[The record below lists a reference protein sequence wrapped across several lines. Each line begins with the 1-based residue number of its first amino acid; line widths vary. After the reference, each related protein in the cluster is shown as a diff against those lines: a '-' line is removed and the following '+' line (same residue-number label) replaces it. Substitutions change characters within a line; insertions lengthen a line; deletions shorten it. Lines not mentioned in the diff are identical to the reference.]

1 MKNMRKKLSLFALL
15 LVCALSMQAQ
25 HTIFLERGRIEYE
38 KRLNM
43 HARMN
48 QMSEGDDNSW
58 TDAMKKGM
66 AQYQVS
72 YFDYSFAHNTTL
84 YKPGRESTGDT
95 KNPFWG
101 EAPAEEN
108 VVYSN
113 LDSMQSIAQKKVF
126 EQLYLVKDSI
136 RPIRWKITDET
147 RKIAGFDCR
156 RANAIIMD
164 SIYVVAFYTDAI
176 ITPGGPE
183 SFSGLP
189 GMILGVALPHEH
201 ITWFATKVLVDDIK
215 EEALKAPAKGKA
227 VDNKGL
233 NTAVTKSLGQWGNYG
248 KAYIKA
254 IML

>member
-1 MKNMRKKLSLFALL
+1 MKNIGKKLSLLILFT
-15 LVCALSMQAQ
+15 VFALSMQAQ
-25 HTIFLERGRIEYE
+25 HTVFLQQGRIEYE
-38 KRLNM
+38 KQLNV
-43 HARMN
+43 HARMK
-48 QMSEGDDNSW
+48 QMSNGEEDSW
-58 TDAMKKGM
+58 TEGLKKGID
-66 AQYQVS
+66 QYQIT
-72 YFDYSFAHNTTL
+72 YFDYSFSSNTTL
-84 YKPGRESTGDT
+84 YKPGRESPSEN

-101 EAPAEEN
+101 EGPAEQN
-108 VVYSN
+108 VVYSR
-113 LDSMQSIAQKKVF
+113 LDSMQSISQKKVF
-126 EQLYLVKDSI
+126 EQLFVVKDTI

-164 SIYVVAFYTDAI
+164 SVYVVAFYTDAI

-215 EEALKAPAKGKA
+215 EDAIKPPVKGKVVNNKELNEALAKSIGK
-227 VDNKGL
+227 
-233 NTAVTKSLGQWGNYG
+233 WGNWG

-254 IML
+254 ILL